1 MSILHVENLTKSF
14 ADRTLFS
21 DVSFEIR
28 PGERVGLIGV
38 NGCGKSTLMR
48 ILMGKEPYDS
58 GSFGMRQG
66 AKLSYVEQIP
76 KLSDEVDLYHFTL
89 EAFRPLLDLEDEESR
104 ILKKLEADPDNHL
117 LMNAMAPNVAGVIGS
132 AVAAGILLGFLG

>member
-1 MSILHVENLTKSF
+1 MSLLYVDSLKKTF

-38 NGCGKSTLMR
+38 NGSGKTTLMR
-48 ILMGKEPYDS
+48 ILTGKEPYDG

-66 AKLSYVEQIP
+66 TKLSYVEQIP
-76 KLSDEVDLYHFTL
+76 KLDEKTDLYTFTL
-89 EAFRPLLDLEDEESR
+89 EAFRPLLDLEAEEER
-104 ILKKLEADPDNHL
+104 ILEKLGL
-117 LMNAMAPNVAGVIGS
+117 R
-132 AVAAGILLGFLG
+132 